1 MNNQN
6 NIAQVIQFLNNNNN
20 QELANAILDFDT
32 AHNNLDTLVRAIVD
46 CCEMNNI
53 AFNNIAN
60 NVHVITE
67 YLQNDDMV
75 LSADESLD
83 SDMQPRIN
91 VQNIQPNIQPAVNV
105 QQNVVQPIANVV
117 QQAVNIQPNIQP
129 RQSRRLQGLAP
140 ENNGLPQNGR
150 SM

>member
-6 NIAQVIQFLNNNNN
+6 NIAQVAQVTTAQALQFINDSLNPRHQYFD
-20 QELANAILDFDT
+20 QELANAILDFNT
-32 AHNNLDTLVRAIVD
+32 AHNNLDTLVRAIIEG
-46 CCEMNNI
+46 CEMNNI

-60 NVHVITE
+60 NVQVIAE
-67 YLQNDDMV
+67 FLQNDDML

-105 QQNVVQPIANVV
+105 QQNVVQPIANRTRT
-117 QQAVNIQPNIQP
+117 QTGAIM
-129 RQSRRLQGLAP
+129 RQDYRG
-140 ENNGLPQNGR
+140 
-150 SM
+150 M

>member
-6 NIAQVIQFLNNNNN
+6 NRAQVIQFLNNNNN
-20 QELANAILDFDT
+20 QELANAIIDFNT
-32 AHNNLDTLVRAIVD
+32 EYNNPDTLVRAIVE

-67 YLQNDDMV
+67 YLQNDDML
-75 LSADESLD
+75 LSADASLD
-83 SDMQPRIN
+83 SDIQPRIN
-91 VQNIQPNIQPAVNV
+91 VQNIQQNIQPAVNV
-105 QQNVVQPIANVV
+105 QPNIQPIA
-117 QQAVNIQPNIQP
+117 NIQP